1 MAEELEHPT
10 RKLEEDPDDESPQK
24 KMMELM
30 KVDERLHSRC
40 AELLAR
46 INALPPECRLHLQ
59 ARWREVPG
67 CPEYRPKEAV
77 EPTFSSGFV

>member
-10 RKLEEDPDDESPQK
+10 RKLDDDPDDEPPQK

-30 KVDERLHSRC
+30 KVDERLQSQC

-59 ARWREVPG
+59 ARWREVPS
-67 CPEYRPKEAV
+67 CPEQPPAAMAEH
-77 EPTFSSGFV
+77 TFSSGFV